1 MSVSAIVVIVAYLL
15 GLIVSFSRP
24 IFALFSYLW
33 IFYNDP
39 STNWWGTEL
48 PNLRYSL
55 IAAVVA
61 LMLAIWRKG
70 PTAPWLSSGAT
81 KIIIAYTAWIWIQ
94 TPWAVDKAI
103 HIEGAILFSKYVVL
117 SYAIYKLTPD
127 EQRLR
132 LFLWAH
138 VIGCFIFGWVAY
150 QTVVVTR
157 LETIG
162 GPGVDDANL
171 LAAHVITG
179 LIAAGFLFISTRG
192 YQRWV
197 AFGAIPFILNTVILT
212 QSRGGFLAMAL
223 GGLAAWYLAP
233 KSYRRIVTIAGSLAV
248 VLLLILSNDFF
259 WDRISTV
266 FEPKSDSQATRVQ
279 ILGPQFQMFLDHPL
293 GAGYRG
299 NELLS
304 PQYMPVDLLSNSG
317 RRSAHNT
324 FMAALVDQ
332 GIVGAVLLLCL
343 YGWGALTFRRLK
355 LMDKQGLPDS
365 LGILRA
371 AIGAGLASL
380 FASGLFLNLLKTEV
394 QIWYVMLAAS
404 LVALCEQAV
413 AAETVKK
420 QITVQPADKPLTHN
434 A

>member
-1 MSVSAIVVIVAYLL
+1 MIDGSVPIAED
-15 GLIVSFSRP
+15 GL
-24 IFALFSYLW
+24 
-33 IFYNDP
+33 
-39 STNWWGTEL
+39 
-48 PNLRYSL
+48 YS
-55 IAAVVA
+55 
-61 LMLAIWRKG
+61 
-70 PTAPWLSSGAT
+70 
-81 KIIIAYTAWIWIQ
+81 
-94 TPWAVDKAI
+94 
-103 HIEGAILFSKYVVL
+103 
-117 SYAIYKLTPD
+117 
-127 EQRLR
+127 
-132 LFLWAH
+132 
-138 VIGCFIFGWVAY
+138 
-150 QTVVVTR
+150 
-157 LETIG
+157 
-162 GPGVDDANL
+162 
-171 LAAHVITG
+171 
-179 LIAAGFLFISTRG
+179 
-192 YQRWV
+192 
-197 AFGAIPFILNTVILT
+197 
-212 QSRGGFLAMAL
+212 
-223 GGLAAWYLAP
+223 
-233 KSYRRIVTIAGSLAV
+233 TIAGVTNVQMLKDAAEGAAAVINVGTSAAFGGLPMANPNPTVAVPVSEIIRDRLIVNVSGCPPIPAVIAGKLAKFMTFGALTELDPLGRPKTFFPTTIRQV
-248 VLLLILSNDFF
+248 QCYRLLILSNDFF